1 MNSKK
6 RINSELF
13 SVDPRGSLW
22 LGGEKRRERIH
33 HRDTEVAQS
42 FTESFVKKYFK
53 QSFLLMVMICG
64 LLASSSGFVVAKEAQ
79 SNEDPQIEQRMKTLT
94 EQLRC
99 MVCQNETLDAS
110 RADLAENLRKEIRE
124 QIKAGKSDQE
134 IIAFL
139 TQRYGDYVLYNPPV
153 KRTTYLLWFGPFIL
167 LIGGTVVL
175 YRYLKNRREMIKESP
190 LSADERKRAEDI
202 LNA

>member
-1 MNSKK
+1 MMK
-6 RINSELF
+6 RIILLLTVLISLF
-13 SVDPRGSLW
+13 GATL
-22 LGGEKRRERIH
+22 
-33 HRDTEVAQS
+33 
-42 FTESFVKKYFK
+42 
-53 QSFLLMVMICG
+53 
-64 LLASSSGFVVAKEAQ
+64 AKEAQ
-79 SNEDPQIEQRMKTLT
+79 SNEDPKIEQRMKVLT

-153 KRTTYLLWFGPFIL
+153 KKTTYLLWFGPFVL

-175 YRYLKNRREMIKESP
+175 YRYVRNRREMIKESP
-190 LSADERKRAEDI
+190 LSADERKRAEEI

>member
-1 MNSKK
+1 MMK
-6 RINSELF
+6 RIILLLTVLISLF
-13 SVDPRGSLW
+13 GATL
-22 LGGEKRRERIH
+22 
-33 HRDTEVAQS
+33 
-42 FTESFVKKYFK
+42 
-53 QSFLLMVMICG
+53 
-64 LLASSSGFVVAKEAQ
+64 AKEAQ
-79 SNEDPQIEQRMKTLT
+79 SNEDPKIEQRMKVLT

-153 KRTTYLLWFGPFIL
+153 KKTTYLLWFGPFVL
-167 LIGGTVVL
+167 LIGGTAVL
-175 YRYLKNRREMIKESP
+175 YRYLRNRRELIKESP
-190 LSADERKRAEDI
+190 LSAEERKRAEEI

>member
-1 MNSKK
+1 M
-6 RINSELF
+6 
-13 SVDPRGSLW
+13 DPRGSLW

-153 KRTTYLLWFGPFIL
+153 KKTTYLLWFGPFIL

>member
-1 MNSKK
+1 MK
-6 RINSELF
+6 RIILLLTVLLSLF
-13 SVDPRGSLW
+13 GATL
-22 LGGEKRRERIH
+22 
-33 HRDTEVAQS
+33 
-42 FTESFVKKYFK
+42 
-53 QSFLLMVMICG
+53 
-64 LLASSSGFVVAKEAQ
+64 AKEAQ
-79 SNEDPQIEQRMKTLT
+79 PNEDPKVEQRMKALT

-153 KRTTYLLWFGPFIL
+153 KKTTYLLWFGPFVL
-167 LIGGTVVL
+167 LIGGTAVL
-175 YRYLKNRREMIKESP
+175 YRYVRNRREMIKETP
-190 LSADERKRAEDI
+190 LSADERKRAEEI